1 MDDGGSPIIIV
12 MAIIIS
18 ILVLVLL
25 VLLVF
30 MKDEINKKFQK
41 LKDSH
46 FSLDNKDVTEK
57 EILSMVNEGHEQGV
71 LHEQEAEMI
80 NNILEFDEKEAKDI
94 MTHRTN
100 IIALDANMSFC
111 DAIDVMGQ
119 TSKSRFPV
127 YDNDID
133 NIIGILHIK
142 DALDFCHRN
151 EVFRTSLK
159 DIPNLISDVKF
170 IPETRKIN
178 VLFRKMQLEKIHM
191 VVVVDEYGQTSGI
204 VAMEDI
210 LEEIVGNI
218 EDEHDLE
225 EHHIEKISKDSYVI
239 DGMTSIEELKEIL
252 DIPSDRIEFDTL
264 NGMLVSLIDKVPNDG
279 ENFTVDAYGYKF
291 CANLI
296 EDKTI
301 KKVTVTKKN
310 NVA

>member
-12 MAIIIS
+12 MAIIMS

-279 ENFTVDAYGYKF
+279 ENFTVDAYGYNF